1 MRADLCKIQFKITQN
16 DIFWLIL
23 LYFFILYKL
32 IIQKTSGVILF
43 FTKIDTMR
51 ILIFDVTSA
60 CVTILKFQYEDVQY
74 FYKL

>member
-1 MRADLCKIQFKITQN
+1 MRADLYKIQFKITQN

-74 FYKL
+74 F

>member
-23 LYFFILYKL
+23 LYFFILYNL

-74 FYKL
+74 F